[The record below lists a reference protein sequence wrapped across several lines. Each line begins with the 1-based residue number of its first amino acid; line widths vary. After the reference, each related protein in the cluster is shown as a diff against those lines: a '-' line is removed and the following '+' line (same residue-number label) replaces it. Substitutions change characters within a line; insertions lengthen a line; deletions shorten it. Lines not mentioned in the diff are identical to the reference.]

1 MKIIRRLMLST
12 LMIGVI
18 FTQTLSFTY
27 TNTYSDLERYHN
39 IKPWY
44 VEGMEE
50 ALEWRIIPTTF
61 KNNSMDAP
69 MTRGEF
75 AEALVLSYARSM
87 GNLPESWSTDVF
99 KDSANV
105 YALVANEMGFISG
118 YTDGTFRAYDEIR
131 REEMFVMIHKL
142 IETFNGDLTVD
153 VAEQS
158 LMTFKDYESLS
169 EWAKP
174 AAAAMV
180 NHQIVTGTDLGKIE
194 PKAFISRAQAMVIL
208 TKALK
213 VTEKSPVSS
222 RKSDAALGK
231 LMYQAYSN
239 LQNKEDVST
248 PSEEPKPFNLDSIYD
263 EPEKKEDSS
272 PISRGGRRS
281 FASLESLYTP
291 EELMRMLGNNA
302 IKYAAIFGDAETERY
317 QTPEEAL
324 KHMVGVTVDVW
335 SLNSN
340 GSKTTTKRTV
350 TVHRAIAE
358 TIRLVFKE
366 IYEGPEQFPIKYLGG
381 YAWRPSST
389 SEHRWGLAIDINSDE
404 NYMIRKDG
412 TVVAGSFWLPG
423 ENPYSI
429 KPDGDVVRAF
439 KKYGFT
445 WGGDAWPMSNDY
457 MHFSFLGE

>member
-75 AEALVLSYARSM
+75 AEALVLSYARAM
-87 GNLPESWSTDVF
+87 GKLPESWSTDVF

-105 YALVANEMGFISG
+105 YAQVANEMGFISG

-142 IETFNGDLTVD
+142 IEMFNGDMTAD

-158 LMTFKDYESLS
+158 LMTFKDHEALS

-180 NHQIVTGTDLGKIE
+180 NHQIVTGTDLGTIE
-194 PKAFISRAQAMVIL
+194 PKASISRAQAMVIL

-213 VTEKSPVSS
+213 FTEKTPVSWRQS
-222 RKSDAALGK
+222 EAALGYLVFK
-231 LMYQAYSN
+231 SLSN
-239 LQNKEDVST
+239 QENSESENEAESEVENKPTQWV
-248 PSEEPKPFNLDSIYD
+248 
-263 EPEKKEDSS
+263 
-272 PISRGGRRS
+272 SRGGSRS
-281 FASLESLYTP
+281 FAPLESLYTP
-291 EELMRMLGNNA
+291 EELMRMLGNNP
-302 IKYAAIFGDAETERY
+302 IKYAAIFGDAEAERY
-317 QTPEEAL
+317 QTAEEAL
-324 KHMVGVTVDVW
+324 KHMVTVTVDVW
-335 SLNSN
+335 TLNSD
-340 GSKTTTKRTV
+340 GSKTPATRSV
-350 TVHRAIAE
+350 TVHNALAE
-358 TIRLVFKE
+358 TITLIFKE
-366 IYEGPEQFPIKYLGG
+366 IYEGPEQFPVKSLGG

-389 SEHRWGLAIDINSDE
+389 SEHRWGLAVDLNANE

-412 TVVAGSFWLPG
+412 TVVAGSLWLPG

-429 KPDGDVVRAF
+429 NPDGDVVRAF
-439 KKYGFT
+439 KKNGFS